1 MYKSSDSTAQDILGT
16 KTTLVPP
23 SCSPYL
29 KWPKC
34 AWTFSCGKT
43 YPPNLRWFASLS
55 HMPMEAP
62 PWKGARKEK
71 REKSF
76 AELWKGDGLQCRIIF
91 PAFFHPASSQRV
103 FVLFLPNIF
112 KKKYSCDAIKYLHND
127 INMIKSKQNKTI
139 N

>member
-62 PWKGARKEK
+62 PWKEARKEK

-91 PAFFHPASSQRV
+91 PAFFI
-103 FVLFLPNIF
+103 LL
-112 KKKYSCDAIKYLHND
+112 LHNVYLFYFYL
-127 INMIKSKQNKTI
+127 IFSRKNIHVMQ
-139 N
+139 